1 MYVTDDIVKDKPN
14 PKPSFAQTVKGTYE
28 VPISLLPKPCIKG
41 DVVAVKIPEAAY
53 QVGLERCKTNL
64 HGRLILAKGD
74 QPLKFVDLKTRL
86 LDLWNMV
93 GKWNMISLG
102 RGFYEFVF
110 SSIEDMRTIWA
121 TGSWNL
127 KPGILRLSLW
137 TPDFNLWLQ
146 RITHSQCWI
155 KITGLPQE
163 YWCPSIIFTI
173 AGGIGMPIS
182 IDEAT
187 TRRSFGHFARV
198 LVDIDLKNSVPTQML
213 VERDGFEF
221 FVCIDV
227 ENMPAFYTG
236 CQAIGHV
243 VSKCRR
249 SSKMVVDEVAKPM
262 ARKAQLPV
270 VKPTS
275 VNIVIDL
282 DIEDVNTLGME
293 RLMLNPED
301 THSES
306 SAEAVDKTLHNES
319 SLDIVGKVLQN
330 ESDPDILGKAL
341 QSGSASVDSN
351 VNLIVTEELRPVAA
365 RDMAIVGRLWGENE
379 NDKVY
384 EEEDS
389 FTQVLSKVFGNPK
402 TRLVL
407 KNYCLANKPTMVFIA
422 EPMIGFEEVNP
433 LFWASLKLKGFGFN
447 DRGNMRP
454 NIWGLCDI
462 GLNPNLLATSTKHI
476 TSSLEVENK
485 LIFINAVYTHNSYL
499 HKRQLWAEIQTL
511 MNDNQGP
518 WCYIGDFNVVL
529 GAHECRGPNLPP
541 ILPSAE
547 FQLFTDARCLIHLAT
562 RGADFT
568 WTNRRRGV
576 AETEKSLDICIVNED
591 WMTVWNQISCSTL
604 PRIASDHHPLL
615 LCFSLASVPRPSAFK
630 FHKMWLSHV
639 DCQRLVAETWR
650 VEVVGCPLFV
660 LSQKLR
666 LLKKELKVWNFQ
678 VFGNIHERVKTA
690 LASVAA
696 IQEVLN
702 SSGHDEDLLEQ
713 EHLAQNELLQALVME
728 EKFWQDKARLSWQ
741 NEGDRNTSFFLKT
754 TKIRQASKALST
766 LRDGDNILVGQ
777 EEIDQH
783 TLAYFTDLYA
793 TPNNAQ
799 LKIKLA
805 TSLSRNNS
813 KLLTNNSIANFV
825 ILREFKVKQNFPK
838 APRIKEVVW
847 LAPQA
852 GWIKIN
858 TDGAAHG
865 SPGFAGGGCIYR
877 DSNGDYMGGFADFF
891 GVRDSLFAE
900 LQEAIMAV
908 EIAQQKGWMDIWLEC
923 DSVMVV
929 EIFNGKGTI
938 PWREGNTY
946 ADRLAAFGVSSK
958 YQSWKSL
965 LSERFSPERERIT
978 WEGEILDYTGGFSPE
993 RELSRLGEK

>member
-1 MYVTDDIVKDKPN
+1 
-14 PKPSFAQTVKGTYE
+14 
-28 VPISLLPKPCIKG
+28 
-41 DVVAVKIPEAAY
+41 
-53 QVGLERCKTNL
+53 
-64 HGRLILAKGD
+64 
-74 QPLKFVDLKTRL
+74 
-86 LDLWNMV
+86 MV

-379 NDKVY
+379 NDK
-384 EEEDS
+384 
-389 FTQVLSKVFGNPK
+389 
-402 TRLVL
+402 
-407 KNYCLANKPTMVFIA
+407 
-422 EPMIGFEEVNP
+422 VNP

-793 TPNNAQ
+793 TPNNVRPNHLIQYVIPALVFAEDNIMLSNHPSIEEIRGAVFDLNGEGDPGPYGFGGCFYQ
-799 LKIKLA
+799 HFSDIVGEDVCKSVGQFFRESWLLPNLNSNNIALIPKYSGAYKIEDFRPIALANFQFKIITKILASRLAVIAPKIVSPLQRGFIKDNNIQDCICLASEAANLLDYKTFGGNLAIKLDIKKEFDTLDWKFLQDTLCGFGFNA
-805 TSLSRNNS
+805 KFVHWVKIILHSAMLSINVNGEYVGFFKGLRGVRQGDPLS
-813 KLLTNNSIANFV
+813 PLFFC
-825 ILREFKVKQNFPK
+825 LRESSILLLALLDCKLTLMCFMQMISCYFAK
-838 APRIKEVVW
+838 A
-847 LAPQA
+847 
-852 GWIKIN
+852 
-858 TDGAAHG
+858 
-865 SPGFAGGGCIYR
+865 
-877 DSNGDYMGGFADFF
+877 
-891 GVRDSLFAE
+891 
-900 LQEAIMAV
+900 
-908 EIAQQKGWMDIWLEC
+908 
-923 DSVMVV
+923 
-929 EIFNGKGTI
+929 
-938 PWREGNTY
+938 
-946 ADRLAAFGVSSK
+946 
-958 YQSWKSL
+958 
-965 LSERFSPERERIT
+965 
-978 WEGEILDYTGGFSPE
+978 
-993 RELSRLGEK
+993 